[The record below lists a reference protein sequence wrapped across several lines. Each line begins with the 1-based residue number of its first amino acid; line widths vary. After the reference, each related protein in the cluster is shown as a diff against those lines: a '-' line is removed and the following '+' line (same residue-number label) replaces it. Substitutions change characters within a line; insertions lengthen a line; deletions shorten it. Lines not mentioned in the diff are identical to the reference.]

1 LRGTTRKPIVDR
13 DAPEAHASTFAA
25 DRFAADQGLG
35 PEPASVLVALND
47 GSGTPLGS
55 SRWLARH
62 PTSDRRIRT
71 TLTAAPRG
79 RQGLNPPRPD
89 DSVSWPG
96 ERHR

>member
-13 DAPEAHASTFAA
+13 DSPEAHASTFAA

-35 PEPASVLVALND
+35 AEPASALVALND
-47 GSGTPLGS
+47 WSGTALGS
-55 SRWLARH
+55 SPWLARH

-71 TLTAAPRG
+71 ILTAAPLG
-79 RQGLNPPRPD
+79 LQGLNPPRTE

-96 ERHR
+96 GRQR